1 MSYYILRP
9 SEFNKASSTQRI
21 IYFLKK
27 KDVPADER
35 EDIVHLKC
43 ASIKRVSTISDALA
57 YLQMNTS
64 DASYTVQPYILKRI
78 KWNEAVDKFGLDY
91 DTDTSGSESDSSS
104 DSSSNQKRSD
114 NSRDSS
120 IVFHPAII
128 NTKVE

>member
-9 SEFNKASSTQRI
+9 SDFNKASSTQRVI
-21 IYFLKK
+21 FFLKK

-43 ASIKRVSTISDALA
+43 ASIKRVATISDALS

-64 DASYTVQPYILKRI
+64 DATYTVQPYILKRI

-91 DTDTSGSESDSSS
+91 DTDTSGSESDSESES
-104 DSSSNQKRSD
+104 DSKSSKSHESPLVFQPG
-114 NSRDSS
+114 
-120 IVFHPAII
+120 IVEPK
-128 NTKVE
+128 N

>member
-35 EDIVHLKC
+35 EDIVHLNC

-64 DASYTVQPYILKRI
+64 DATYTIQPYMLKRI

-91 DTDTSGSESDSSS
+91 DTDTSDSETECSS
-104 DSSSNQKRSD
+104 DSSSKEKKSD
-114 NSRDSS
+114 DSRESP
-120 IVFHPAII
+120 IVFLPGIV
-128 NTKVE
+128 NQT